1 MKLITYVRKVFL
13 NEIDV
18 YGGKIKTP
26 RSICRKKIEFAY
38 GFNKF
43 MSELQRRASVVEFF
57 EPTNLKGMLDHINY
71 EIKDYGDSGSLVS
84 NRWVIVF
91 TRKENK
97 PNGKLLDHIGQMGH
111 AIELITKPTSFEV
124 GSVVSD
130 GVLKKVAFIF
140 HKE

>member
-18 YGGKIKTP
+18 FGSKISKD
-26 RSICRKKIEFAY
+26 SMNSSGIEFTY

-43 MSELQRRASVVEFF
+43 MNELQRRASVVEFF
-57 EPTNLKGMLDHINY
+57 EPTNLKCMLDHIDY
-71 EIKDYGDSGSLVS
+71 EIKEYGDSDSLVA

-97 PNGKLLDHIGQMGH
+97 PNGKMLDHIAEMGH
-111 AIELITKPTSFEV
+111 AIEMITKSTSFEI

-130 GVLKKVAFIF
+130 GVIKKVAFIF

>member
-1 MKLITYVRKVFL
+1 MKLITYARKVFL
-13 NEIDV
+13 NEMDV
-18 YGGKIKTP
+18 FGGKISKD
-26 RSICRKKIEFAY
+26 SMNSSGIEFAY
-38 GFNKF
+38 GINKF
-43 MSELQRRASVVEFF
+43 MNELQRRASVVEFF

-71 EIKDYGDSGSLVS
+71 EIKEHGDSDSLVA

-97 PNGKLLDHIGQMGH
+97 QNGKMLDHIAEMGH
-111 AIELITKPTSFEV
+111 AIEMITKSTSFEI

-130 GVLKKVAFIF
+130 GVIKKVAFIF